1 MLPSATLKRTQK
13 QSGWRAG
20 DGQTQNYSNC
30 PAAACGLA
38 LWRCPRC
45 SQTFKVNL
53 GREHA
58 RSGCLPHTPAQAGH
72 AHTPRC
78 IQGQAGQVLRCR
90 AQRAAAWQAA
100 QPGPDRAGSA
110 ARLQAERRGAGAA
123 PPGRRAR
130 RGGHC
135 TGCHRVQ
142 RQAREALR
150 PPAKRGAALGQAAPR
165 ARLRGTR
172 STLHIA
178 LGYAPRHPRRTRSQ
192 QHASQGTRQARRDSR
207 RGCGPSGAAARR
219 RRRAARAWCARACVQ
234 PGVPAASACPDLITP
249 LGAHC
254 CAQPGGKA
262 KRQRH
267 WAPHP
272 HRRARPWGPD
282 HQRRSHG
289 ARRRMQRAACSAAG
303 HRPAAWAG
311 GGAAQPC
318 ARTRP
323 RLQPRGAVRG
333 GGGAA
338 RGPQPSRSAASAPK
352 T

>member
-1 MLPSATLKRTQK
+1 MP
-13 QSGWRAG
+13 G
-20 DGQTQNYSNC
+20 
-30 PAAACGLA
+30 AAACHIQLQ
-38 LWRCPRC
+38 RR
-45 SQTFKVNL
+45 Q
-53 GREHA
+53 
-58 RSGCLPHTPAQAGH
+58 GH
-72 AHTPRC
+72 AHTPCC
-78 IQGQAGQVLRCR
+78 IQRQAGRLLRCR
-90 AQRAAAWQAA
+90 AQRAAAWRPRSRGLTGLAA
-100 QPGPDRAGSA
+100 ATRQ
-110 ARLQAERRGAGAA
+110 QAEGRGAGAA

-130 RGGHC
+130 HGGHC
-135 TGCHRVQ
+135 AGCHRVQ
-142 RQAREALR
+142 RQATEALR

-165 ARLRGTR
+165 ARLPGTR
-172 STLHIA
+172 STLHRA
-178 LGYAPRHPRRTRSQ
+178 LGYAPRHPRRTRSR

-207 RGCGPSGAAARR
+207 RGCGPSGAAARL

-254 CAQPGGKA
+254 CGQPGGKA
-262 KRQRH
+262 KRQKH

-333 GGGAA
+333 GRCGAWA
-338 RGPQPSRSAASAPK
+338 AALALHRVGAQGVGLHGAQGRVAAQHQGCRAAGASRPGSLQ
-352 T
+352 